1 MTPRLVWTTV
11 AGAATV
17 LAVVLTIAV
26 AELPKNETPSKNGT
40 PAKNETPTRPGTQAG
55 PLTRAAVQARL
66 AGSPAA
72 LAALHAQ
79 GGELLEGGRSAW
91 RAQLGALA
99 GLPLVVNKWAS
110 WCVPCQGERG
120 VFQRAAANW
129 GRRVAFLGL
138 DSGDTSR
145 TDAEAFLKH
154 TPMSYPSFYD
164 ASGALGREVTD
175 SSFTPVTV
183 FLTKGGSRY
192 PHQGPYTSA
201 SALERDIERYAVGA

>member
-26 AELPKNETPSKNGT
+26 AELPKHSTGSQRQ
-40 PAKNETPTRPGTQAG
+40 PAQ
-55 PLTRAAVQARL
+55 LTRAQVQLRL
-66 AGSPAA
+66 AGSPPA

-79 GGELLEGGRSAW
+79 GGELLAGGGTAYHARL
-91 RAQLGALA
+91 QALK

-110 WCVPCQGERG
+110 WCVPCQGERV
-120 VFQRAAANW
+120 VFQQATANW

-138 DSGDTSR
+138 DSGDSSR
-145 TDAEAFLKH
+145 GDAEAFLRA
-154 TPMSYPSFYD
+154 TPMSYPSYYD
-164 ASGALGREVTD
+164 GSGTLGREVTD

-183 FLTKGGSRY
+183 FVAKGGGRY
-192 PHQGPYTSA
+192 IHQGPYTSVG
-201 SALERDIERYAVGA
+201 ALERDIERYAVGA